1 MAFPSQGLT
10 GRHKVS
16 KLAPLK
22 SHSVTD
28 NCDGLRPLASSSQL
42 QSPVHRMRS
51 GPLACWTMCGRL
63 LEPAGSATS
72 PRNPAAPS
80 SPRPPRSRSR
90 PEASSAGRPRPPQ
103 RQARGGG
110 AEAHAAAKAGRSSIR
125 RGGHMCRGALQA
137 AGRQSRQRGTET
149 SYIDRLELHVCI
161 RSASPVSS
169 VGRAQD
175 S

>member
-1 MAFPSQGLT
+1 MTITSPPPPPEMAFPSQGLT

-42 QSPVHRMRS
+42 QFPVHRMRS

-90 PEASSAGRPRPPQ
+90 PEASRAGRPRPPQ

-137 AGRQSRQRGTET
+137 AGRQ
-149 SYIDRLELHVCI
+149 
-161 RSASPVSS
+161 
-169 VGRAQD
+169 VGRGGQKPHT
-175 S
+175 